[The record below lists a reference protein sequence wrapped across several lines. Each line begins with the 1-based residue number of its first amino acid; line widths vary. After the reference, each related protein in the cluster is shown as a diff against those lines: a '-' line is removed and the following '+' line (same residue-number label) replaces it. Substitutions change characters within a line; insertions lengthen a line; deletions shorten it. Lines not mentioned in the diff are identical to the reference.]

1 LWKVGDV
8 VGVVT
13 GIEDGPD
20 AVGVGWPWSELEEQ
34 PARRAATAATA
45 KIGELRMPPIYATL
59 AIVLERTICRECCR
73 A

>member
-1 LWKVGDV
+1 V

-13 GIEDGPD
+13 GIEDGSD

-45 KIGELRMPPIYATL
+45 KIG
-59 AIVLERTICRECCR
+59 
-73 A
+73 